1 MDEELVITKSLNCDP
16 LHLIKCPGGL
26 CHAPWNVVNDVY
38 AGIGIYKHC
47 ALCIVL
53 RSSRL
58 VPIVTQARN
67 IARLQKKNGSI
78 ESCYSWC

>member
-26 CHAPWNVVNDVY
+26 CHAPWTVVNDVY

-67 IARLQKKNGSI
+67 IARLQKKK
-78 ESCYSWC
+78 WVH